1 MRLQLSLRLIA
12 TAAFGALMFPAIVH
26 PWPTSDLTTELHDPS
41 LIEDISFVLLEPW
54 PASNGL
60 EPQYGHQTLWLR
72 KRECLENGSNYCF
85 AEKERFCPDCG
96 GCCSLGSDRV
106 TVTSTKTV
114 QTTMTHS
121 EVEVVTVHVQ
131 VEATSTL
138 NSLVTITIT
147 SDQGTQTE
155 VTLRPGGN
163 EELSLWGFRGAVEET
178 RFRRPAAP
186 PRDPV
191 LPISPTESS
200 QCTTLT
206 SADAFELLRRQND
219 GGTSTSTVFVTTTVV
234 ARTTVKDRKTTTNF
248 ETTTITTTIFYTS
261 TKVLGARETVFST
274 STVTV
279 SSRQPTTRTI
289 TSTSTSFYDPTD
301 MPQTGILPTETP
313 GLQPDTETRSR
324 SRLSTGAIAGIGVGS
339 GIAALAIG
347 VLAFFL
353 WRRSKNKKE
362 PQGEFPPDF
371 ILAPA
376 PAPIPSSSRHHRGSY
391 ISSTGGK
398 SSRQSYGGTAAATGS
413 PPGTRDHNRSIS
425 EATTHVPS
433 AYSSV
438 AHDMPYEQGERPQMR
453 TIPHPSTSTV
463 GRMTRFAELDG

>member
-1 MRLQLSLRLIA
+1 MD
-12 TAAFGALMFPAIVH
+12 GP
-26 PWPTSDLTTELHDPS
+26 PD
-41 LIEDISFVLLEPW
+41 
-54 PASNGL
+54 GL
-60 EPQYGHQTLWLR
+60 EV
-72 KRECLENGSNYCF
+72 N
-85 AEKERFCPDCG
+85 AE
-96 GCCSLGSDRV
+96 SSV

-155 VTLRPGGN
+155 VTYVTTTVAAKRHLLEREAAPVASAPVTTRNSRFGVFEVLWRKLVFGGQ
-163 EELSLWGFRGAVEET
+163 LH
-178 RFRRPAAP
+178 P

-206 SADAFELLRRQND
+206 SADALELLRRQND

-234 ARTTVKDRKTTTNF
+234 ARTTVKDRKTTTDF

-261 TKVLGARETVFST
+261 TKYVLFPSNSRQPLRVTNMTLFRVLGARETVFST

-347 VLAFFL
+347 ALAFFL

-438 AHDMPYEQGERPQMR
+438 AHDMSYEQGERPQMR